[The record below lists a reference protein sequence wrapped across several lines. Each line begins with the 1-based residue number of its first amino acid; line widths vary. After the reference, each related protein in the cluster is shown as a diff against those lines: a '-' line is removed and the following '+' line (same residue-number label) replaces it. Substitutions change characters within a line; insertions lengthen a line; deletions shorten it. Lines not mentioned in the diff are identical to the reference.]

1 MLTAI
6 FLGTLTE
13 QPTKIQLH
21 SIELKEQEMNK
32 SEDKDEHKFKE
43 DKCAEKIEYL

>member
-13 QPTKIQLH
+13 QPNKLQLH
-21 SIELKEQEMNK
+21 SIELKEQQVNK
-32 SEDKDEHKFKE
+32 SEDKDEHKIKE
-43 DKCAEKIEYL
+43 DKYAEKIEYL